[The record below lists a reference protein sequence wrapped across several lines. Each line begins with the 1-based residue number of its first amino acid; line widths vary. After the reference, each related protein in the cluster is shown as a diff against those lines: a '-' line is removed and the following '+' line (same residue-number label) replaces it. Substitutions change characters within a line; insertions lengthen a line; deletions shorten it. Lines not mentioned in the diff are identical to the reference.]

1 MHRSRR
7 RTAVV
12 ALAAA
17 LIVGAPGCST
27 IFGSGDVLVR
37 LENASPVAFDR
48 ATLYTS
54 EGPQTTLDV
63 GPGQATPY
71 VTVTTAFRIATTE
84 VEIDTD
90 TLRLQ
95 VIDFVG
101 EEPLSAGRY
110 TYVISVVDL
119 GTPSPS
125 LGQVIRQD
133 R

>member
-7 RTAVV
+7 LTAAV

-54 EGPQTTLDV
+54 EGPRTTLDL

-71 VTVTTAFRIATTE
+71 VSVATAYRIATTQ
-84 VEIDTD
+84 VEIDAD

-119 GTPSPS
+119 GAASPS
-125 LGQVIRQD
+125 LTQVIRQD
-133 R
+133 P